1 MRNRLVPVSSL
12 ELAQQNTLRAE
23 DVAGTVGEEPDFDLA
38 EARRSERRRTK
49 INPYYI
55 QGRTLT

>member
-49 INPYYI
+49 INPY
-55 QGRTLT
+55 